1 MADGHEFSRSPQ
13 LENFHSHDIC
23 NTNKNQ
29 KAKSLCKEGSDFLWT
44 SDLSDLKQFVEKV
57 LNLRGKWSSP
67 GGETKQFVSDEIIIK
82 WYGPTKKKI
91 VLVAD
96 NKENFLQNS
105 LQSLVCE
112 NLYTEDGNFEDNI
125 QSYCERRTQQTRQR
139 VSSCQTDSI
148 LEECADD
155 GLSGLVN
162 ADIEGLKLEVSI
174 VQSQLNSTNSLVTQ
188 NQNGFN
194 CDLSITINKQKELIG
209 IVKHQDEQIH
219 MLKRENQMDKEKLS
233 TLENTLFEQQE
244 IICILKE
251 QNLTIKSKL
260 LSIENILSMQSCQSQ
275 GCSFNEPNKTKDD
288 GLSQHFVKNPDAL
301 NNSPTISANPLINS
315 IESPQIDDV
324 EKCKTHSLSTNTTN
338 SNFNTNN
345 NSAGSDSINPIVICD
360 SISTR
365 NSTTQTDITVN
376 KSINSQPSTSKSKIQ
391 CPFISRRGGCLKGNR
406 CDYYHPNRI
415 NSFKHRQTFNAPKN
429 EVPCPFLRKKGFC
442 KKGITCDFSHNSQ
455 IHIMTDDHS
464 RPNPSSNDWSSF
476 LGNLQKSMEKIE
488 TRLSK
493 IEVAQTPY
501 PQIQFPSPTVPQPPN
516 SVNYPPTQPPWSIA
530 QRTYPK
536 PLMEIPF
543 FYDSATRQ

>member
-1 MADGHEFSRSPQ
+1 M
-13 LENFHSHDIC
+13 
-23 NTNKNQ
+23 
-29 KAKSLCKEGSDFLWT
+29 
-44 SDLSDLKQFVEKV
+44 
-57 LNLRGKWSSP
+57 
-67 GGETKQFVSDEIIIK
+67 
-82 WYGPTKKKI
+82 
-91 VLVAD
+91 
-96 NKENFLQNS
+96 
-105 LQSLVCE
+105 
-112 NLYTEDGNFEDNI
+112 
-125 QSYCERRTQQTRQR
+125 
-139 VSSCQTDSI
+139 
-148 LEECADD
+148 EECADD
-155 GLSGLVN
+155 GLNGLVN

-174 VQSQLNSTNSLVTQ
+174 LQSQLNSTSSLVTQ

-194 CDLSITINKQKELIG
+194 CDLSITIKKQKELIG

-233 TLENTLFEQQE
+233 TLENTLYEQQE

-315 IESPQIDDV
+315 IELPQINDV

-345 NSAGSDSINPIVICD
+345 NSAGFDSINPIVIRD

-391 CPFISRRGGCLKGNR
+391 CPFIFRRGGRLKGNR

-415 NSFKHRQTFNAPKN
+415 NSSKHRQTFNAPKN

-488 TRLSK
+488 TRISK

-543 FYDSATRQ
+543 FYDSATRQVGNKYL